1 MLEAY
6 KKLIFKIA
14 NSYCQNEEDRKD
26 LTQEIVL
33 QLWRA
38 FPNYD
43 DQYARSTWVY
53 RIALNVS
60 ISFYRK
66 QKKRKR
72 ILLPG
77 DAVILDLL
85 DDKNDLKGPPEGEIR
100 QLHQFIARLN
110 SLDKALMILY
120 LEEHSHEEIG
130 HVLGISKTNVG
141 TKISRIKQKLR
152 QHFQTS
158 KK

>member
-1 MLEAY
+1 MLEDY

-14 NSYCQNEEDRKD
+14 NSYCQNEEDQKD

-43 DQYARSTWVY
+43 PRYARSTWLY

-66 QKKRKR
+66 QKKGKR
-72 ILLPG
+72 IMLPG
-77 DAVILDLL
+77 DSAILDLI
-85 DDKNDLKGPPEGEIR
+85 DDRKDLKDPPADKIR
-100 QLHQFIARLN
+100 QLHQFIAQLN

-120 LEEHSHEEIG
+120 LEEHSHKEIA
-130 HVLGISKTNVG
+130 HILGISKTNVG
-141 TKISRIKQKLR
+141 TKISRIKKKLR
-152 QHFQTS
+152 QHFQTL
-158 KK
+158 KN